1 VDLNTFITAVFCLA
15 DDWLREQESPRRRG
29 PAPELSDSEVLTIE
43 IVGEFLSIDAEKGLY
58 TYFRRHY
65 GEWFPALRRVHRTT
79 FTRQMANLWA
89 LKRKL
94 WRELLDR
101 ISFDPEVSLIDS
113 FALPVCRF
121 ARAYRCH
128 VLAEESAFGYD
139 EMSKQT
145 FYGLRAHLHVAWPGV
160 IVGVD
165 LAPADAHDLHLA
177 QEMLEE
183 APKKG
188 WVLGDRNY
196 WSPRLA
202 EHLEERGL
210 RLLAPYKSKKGEKKP
225 WPRWLVQKRRR
236 VETVISQLAERYGAK
251 KVWARDRWHLT
262 SRWLRKVLS
271 HTVSVCL
278 CQRAELSSPLR
289 FAELVTD

>member
-15 DDWLREQESPRRRG
+15 DDWLQGQEPPRRRG

-43 IVGEFLSIDAEKGLY
+43 IVGEFLGIDAEKGLY

-65 GEWFPALRRVHRTT
+65 GEWFPALKRVHRTT

-89 LKRKL
+89 MKRKF
-94 WRELLDR
+94 WRELLGR
-101 ISFDPEVSLIDS
+101 IGFDPEVSLIDS
-113 FALPVCRF
+113 FPLPVCRF
-121 ARAYRCH
+121 ARAYRCR
-128 VLAEESAFGYD
+128 LLSQESAFGYD

-165 LAPADAHDLHLA
+165 LAPADVHELHLA
-177 QEMLEE
+177 EELLQET
-183 APKKG
+183 KG
-188 WVLGDRNY
+188 WALGDRNY
-196 WSPRLA
+196 WSPELTQRLKDK
-202 EHLEERGL
+202 GL
-210 RLLAPYKSKKGEKKP
+210 RLLAPYKSKKREVVP
-225 WPRWLVQKRRR
+225 WPRWLTQKRRR
-236 VETVISQLAERYGAK
+236 IETVISQLVVRYGAK

-271 HTVSVCL
+271 HTAVVY
-278 CQRAELSSPLR
+278 LSQQVGLPPLR
-289 FAELVTD
+289 FADLLTD